1 MLQDRLKIKFADE
14 EKELF
19 MSFMRLNSCIRAT
32 GNGEEFAGVVADPD
46 QGELLLK
53 IMLADKGQNVLDV
66 ELDEDSLTPA
76 DYDRVITWVS
86 EHLVSFFVSK
96 LKEAQAR
103 AADLEPL
110 RAELQ
115 KSLPTG

>member
-1 MLQDRLKIKFADE
+1 MLQDRLKIKFAGE

-32 GNGEEFAGVVADPD
+32 GNGEEFAGVIADPD

-53 IMLADKGQNVLDV
+53 IMLAEKAQNALDV

-76 DYDRVITWVS
+76 DYDKVLQWIS
-86 EHLVSFFVSK
+86 EHLTSFFVNK
-96 LKEAQAR
+96 LKEVQAR

-110 RAELQ
+110 RDALQ
-115 KSLPTG
+115 KSQPTG